1 MELHKNV
8 RPFNVTFSSIQR
20 LECTYM
26 YSGTCL
32 VHRSNFGQMP
42 FLTPPVTHR
51 VSPDVTHID
60 DLPNGTIKSPS

>member
-51 VSPDVTHID
+51 VSPDVTHI
-60 DLPNGTIKSPS
+60 